1 MSAQHL
7 RTMIVALFGALVLA
21 LGSVTLFAAESA
33 AAPNTPSITQV
44 SDFPFDGLGADD
56 APSGGVKLKKDDKS
70 EKAEKLGG
78 NVTSKIIDLFV
89 GVIKCG
95 LNIMT
100 PTVKCSF

>member
-7 RTMIVALFGALVLA
+7 RTMIVALFGAFVLA
-21 LGSVTLFAAESA
+21 LGSVTFFASEST
-33 AAPNTPSITQV
+33 AAPNTPSIMQV
-44 SDFPFDGLGADD
+44 SDFPFDGLGSDD
-56 APSGGVKLKKDDKS
+56 APSGGGKLKKDDRS

-78 NVTSKIIDLFV
+78 SVTSKIIDLFA

-100 PTVKCSF
+100 PSVKCSL